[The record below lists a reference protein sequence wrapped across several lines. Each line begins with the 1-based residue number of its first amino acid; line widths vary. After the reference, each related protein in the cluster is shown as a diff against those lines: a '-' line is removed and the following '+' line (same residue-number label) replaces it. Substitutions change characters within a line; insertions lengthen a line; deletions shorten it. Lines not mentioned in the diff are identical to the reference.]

1 MSGALPPWAILQRGD
16 RLFGLSG
23 WWKQQD
29 VALRFATR
37 EEAQA
42 AIREMRLS
50 GDVMVVERPYQ
61 PSFMLPRPDAG
72 GDYDPFG
79 VPAA

>member
-1 MSGALPPWAILQRGD
+1 MSGALPMGYFLQRGD

-61 PSFMLPRPDAG
+61 PSPVPRPDAG

-79 VPAA
+79 VSAA